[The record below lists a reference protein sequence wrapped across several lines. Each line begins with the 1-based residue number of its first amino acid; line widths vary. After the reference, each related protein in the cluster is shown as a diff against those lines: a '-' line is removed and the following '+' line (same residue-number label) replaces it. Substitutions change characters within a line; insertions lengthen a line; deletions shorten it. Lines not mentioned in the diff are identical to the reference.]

1 MSRVSNTGRI
11 SGCTRWR
18 NDKRPQWEPLP
29 SVRQGVQAGAEG
41 VTEAGQELAREPN
54 NTASV
59 ATDVWLE
66 LQKQIILG
74 APERIVDGGNQI
86 ISLSTF
92 LSGAYFTAVAF
103 AQVSAIATWW
113 LRLLYAGP
121 ILCWVMSLVF
131 AVVAVVPLRHF
142 RVTLGDP
149 LSGKDMLVDL
159 AVNRVVWLR
168 LGLIFQIVGILAMLV
183 VLWFR
188 LAVQNSGRIGS
199 SAMMP
204 PPWSRPAGPTSRA
217 ARSRLEVAA
226 RFRGFRVK
234 NLRHVAWQAYRVET
248 YVKRCGHGQE
258 R

>member
-1 MSRVSNTGRI
+1 VSRVSNTGRI

-74 APERIVDGGNQI
+74 APERIVDGGKQI

-188 LAVQNSGRIGS
+188 LAVRNSGELGL
-199 SAMMP
+199 
-204 PPWSRPAGPTSRA
+204 
-217 ARSRLEVAA
+217 RL
-226 RFRGFRVK
+226 
-234 NLRHVAWQAYRVET
+234 
-248 YVKRCGHGQE
+248 
-258 R
+258 

>member
-1 MSRVSNTGRI
+1 
-11 SGCTRWR
+11 
-18 NDKRPQWEPLP
+18 
-29 SVRQGVQAGAEG
+29 VRQGVQAGAEG

-74 APERIVDGGNQI
+74 APERIVDGGKQI

-103 AQVSAIATWW
+103 EQVSAIATWW
-113 LRLLYAGP
+113 LRLLHAGP

-131 AVVAVVPLRHF
+131 AVVAVVPLTHF
-142 RVTLGDP
+142 PVKPGDP

-188 LAVQNSGRIGS
+188 LAVRNSGELGL
-199 SAMMP
+199 
-204 PPWSRPAGPTSRA
+204 
-217 ARSRLEVAA
+217 RL
-226 RFRGFRVK
+226 
-234 NLRHVAWQAYRVET
+234 
-248 YVKRCGHGQE
+248 
-258 R
+258 

>member
-1 MSRVSNTGRI
+1 MKKGPRNDDERVPTVSRVSNTGRI

-74 APERIVDGGNQI
+74 APERIVDGGKQI

-92 LSGAYFTAVAF
+92 L
-103 AQVSAIATWW
+103 
-113 LRLLYAGP
+113 
-121 ILCWVMSLVF
+121 
-131 AVVAVVPLRHF
+131 AVVPLRHF

-188 LAVQNSGRIGS
+188 LAVRNSGELGL
-199 SAMMP
+199 
-204 PPWSRPAGPTSRA
+204 
-217 ARSRLEVAA
+217 RL
-226 RFRGFRVK
+226 
-234 NLRHVAWQAYRVET
+234 
-248 YVKRCGHGQE
+248 
-258 R
+258 